1 MEGCITQS
9 KEITI
14 DNNEFKEQVMYL
26 EGNIPYPHT
35 KRIMV
40 ETLDGPHAPKLKPS
54 IEEPPTL
61 ELKTLPSHL
70 KYAFLEKD
78 SKLPIVISSF
88 LSTMQEEKLLRVLRE
103 HKKSLGWT
111 IVDIKG
117 ISPFI
122 CTHKILMEEE
132 CKPKVQPQKRLNPSI
147 KEVVKAE
154 VIKLLDAGM
163 IYPISIVHGLVLF
176 R

>member
-1 MEGCITQS
+1 
-9 KEITI
+9 
-14 DNNEFKEQVMYL
+14 
-26 EGNIPYPHT
+26 
-35 KRIMV
+35 MV
-40 ETLDGPHAPKLKPS
+40 ETLDGSHAPKLKPS
-54 IEEPPTL
+54 IEEPPIL

-78 SKLPIVISSF
+78 SKLPVVISSS
-88 LSTMQEEKLLRVLRE
+88 LSNVQEEKLLRVLRE

-117 ISPFI
+117 ISPSI
-122 CTHKILMEEE
+122 CTRKILMEEK
-132 CKPKVQPQKRLNPSI
+132 CKPKVQPQRRLNPSM

-163 IYPISIVHGLVLF
+163 VYPISDSAWVSPVQVVPKKRGMTVIKNEKK
-176 R
+176 